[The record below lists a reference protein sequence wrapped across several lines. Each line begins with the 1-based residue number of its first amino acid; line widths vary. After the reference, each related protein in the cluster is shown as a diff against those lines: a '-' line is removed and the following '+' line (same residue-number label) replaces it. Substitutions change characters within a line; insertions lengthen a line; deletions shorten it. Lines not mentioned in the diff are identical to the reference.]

1 MRYWS
6 LIRMLYCP
14 LRSPPKASRGLPGG
28 MSRSV
33 TEISDCLR
41 GVQSG
46 QTAQGDRSHI
56 RELFDALPLEKAFG
70 LLASEAP
77 DHNIEVSRATLYVKR
92 TDEQG
97 TEERRPRCAKWIT
110 GY

>member
-14 LRSPPKASRGLPGG
+14 LRSSLKASRRLLGG

-56 RELFDALPLEKAFG
+56 GELFDALPLEKGFG
-70 LLASEAP
+70 LLVSEAP
-77 DHNIEVSRATLYVKR
+77 DHNMEGIACYVVR
-92 TDEQG
+92 QAY
-97 TEERRPRCAKWIT
+97 RRT
-110 GY
+110 GYRGTAASLC